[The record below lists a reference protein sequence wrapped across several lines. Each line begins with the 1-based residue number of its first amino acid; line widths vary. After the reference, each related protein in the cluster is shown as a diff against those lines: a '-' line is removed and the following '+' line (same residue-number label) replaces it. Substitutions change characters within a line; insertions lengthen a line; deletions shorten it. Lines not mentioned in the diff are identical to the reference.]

1 MAAVLSAASLAFLSA
16 CAANPGPPPVV
27 EDNASALQEDQ
38 ATTTAKQQEEPPQ
51 DTDSAKRPT
60 ISVGVDPLRAGLNPH
75 LVANNSELVD
85 QIAELVL
92 PSTFHGGQRLSL
104 IHI

>member
-1 MAAVLSAASLAFLSA
+1 MAMAAVLSAASLAFLSA

-60 ISVGVDPLRAGLNPH
+60 ISVGVD
-75 LVANNSELVD
+75 
-85 QIAELVL
+85 
-92 PSTFHGGQRLSL
+92 LSL

>member
-1 MAAVLSAASLAFLSA
+1 MKKNPASPRRAASAIAAVFSTASLAFLSA

-38 ATTTAKQQEEPPQ
+38 TTTTATPEEEQPQ
-51 DTDSAKRPT
+51 DADSAKRPT
-60 ISVGVDPLRAGLNPH
+60 ISVGVD
-75 LVANNSELVD
+75 
-85 QIAELVL
+85 
-92 PSTFHGGQRLSL
+92 LSL